1 MIGRELA
8 WRIFSAEYNS
18 SRLEIKG
25 EGERAPS
32 YIVSPLGAMVNRV
45 FLVGVLTD
53 LENIGTGDEPLWKG
67 RLQDPTGNFY
77 ISSGQY
83 QPEATAA
90 LSKIEA
96 PAFIAVV
103 GKTRTY
109 SPEEGTMYVSI
120 RPEKVRIVEARERDH
135 WVLETCKATLRRIDA
150 VTDAKEMAA
159 PTVDELVKLGHS
171 PALAEGVVKAVGH
184 YQDVDLGRY
193 RAMVVD
199 ALKFL
204 LPEYQSEMESEMPS
218 ELAQRPEEV
227 EDEEAVEA
235 AEEEREE
242 KVMAIITKLDKT
254 GKGAAWDDIVNEVKS
269 LGMDRTA
276 LEEVTNSLL
285 DKGLIYEPVLGRMKR
300 I

>member
-1 MIGRELA
+1 MGREVA
-8 WRIFSAEYNS
+8 WRIFAAEYNS

-32 YIVSPLGAMVNRV
+32 YIVSPIGAMINRV

-53 LENIGTGDEPLWKG
+53 LENIGTGDAPLWKG

-77 ISSGQY
+77 VSSGQY

-90 LSKIEA
+90 LSKIEP

-120 RPEKVRIVEARERDH
+120 RPEKVRVVEARERDH
-135 WVLETCKATLRRIDA
+135 WVLETCKATLKRIDA
-150 VTDAKEMAA
+150 VADAKEMAV
-159 PTVDELVKLGHS
+159 PTVDELMRLGHS
-171 PALAEGVVKAVGH
+171 PMLAEGVVKALGH

-204 LPEYQSEMESEMPS
+204 LPEYQSEMEGDMPS
-218 ELAQRPEEV
+218 DLGQRPEEI
-227 EDEEAVEA
+227 EDEEETEA
-235 AEEEREE
+235 AEEEKEE
-242 KVMAIITKLDKT
+242 RVLTIITKLDKA
-254 GKGAAWDDIVNEVKS
+254 GKGAPWDEIVEEVKR
-269 LGMDRTA
+269 LGMDRTV
-276 LEEVTNSLL
+276 LEEITNSLL

>member
-1 MIGRELA
+1 MVREVA
-8 WRIFSAEYNS
+8 WRIFAAEYNS

-53 LENIGTGDEPLWKG
+53 LENIGTGEEPLWKG

-77 ISSGQY
+77 VSSGQY

-90 LSKIEA
+90 LSKMEA

-120 RPEKVRIVEARERDH
+120 RPEKVRLVEARERDH

-150 VTDAKEMAA
+150 MTEAKEMAA

-171 PALAEGVVKAVGH
+171 PGLAEGVVRAVGH
-184 YQDVDLGRY
+184 YPDVDLGRY
-193 RAMVVD
+193 RSMVVD

-204 LPEYQSEMESEMPS
+204 LPEYQSEMEADMPS
-218 ELAQRPEEV
+218 EMGQRPEEV
-227 EDEEAVEA
+227 EDEEEAEAVE
-235 AEEEREE
+235 EE
-242 KVMAIITKLDKT
+242 KEDKVLAIITRLDRS
-254 GKGAAWDDIVNEVKS
+254 GKGAAWDDIVEEVKRI
-269 LGMDRTA
+269 GMDRTA

-285 DKGLIYEPVLGRMKR
+285 DKGMIYEPVLGRMKR